1 MYNRAHELFS
11 FFSAEDRRYNAFAEG
26 FENIWE
32 GYVDNNAKFINSH
45 QVLLGGFDKSR
56 EELVLV

>member
-1 MYNRAHELFS
+1 MKISRKPTLQKQIYLQEIIQAVDTVN
-11 FFSAEDRRYNAFAEG
+11 FAT
-26 FENIWE
+26 
-32 GYVDNNAKFINSH
+32 DNNAKFINSH